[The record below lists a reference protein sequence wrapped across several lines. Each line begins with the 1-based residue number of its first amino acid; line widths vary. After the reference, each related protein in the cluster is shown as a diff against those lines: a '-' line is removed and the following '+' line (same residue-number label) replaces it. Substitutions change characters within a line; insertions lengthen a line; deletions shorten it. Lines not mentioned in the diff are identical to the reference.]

1 MKNKYKAF
9 AITCLTLFGITLLS
23 GCTKDDISDLKEEVS
38 NLQSQINDLE
48 SQISTLQSQ
57 MRNEIQSVKD
67 EYNPQIE
74 TLKNQISSLNE
85 ELTAL
90 KTNLESAKKELQEN
104 LNKNIHEL
112 RTHIDEEV
120 SKLQNQITQNENELS
135 SLKTKHDQDVLALK
149 SDYEKKISS
158 LQEDVDK
165 KKAELEKDYNDKLSA
180 LETTYN
186 TKVQSLQNDIDACNA
201 SIASFKETYKQEKQS
216 LEDDYNNKIN
226 ALKEEYQNK
235 VSSIE
240 SSISSLEDS
249 LSTLREEMNTLIA
262 NIQKDYSDKIAD
274 LVTRVGNLENVTY
287 YTITFDT
294 NGGEGTF
301 TSQKIAKGDTIAK
314 PADPRK
320 DGYDFDGW
328 YTSLDEKWS
337 FSGNVVTRDMTLT
350 ARYLPHTYTI
360 HIDFGDGT
368 YNEKNSYALS
378 TPYLSDYSLPTPIYY
393 GHRFAGYV
401 DQNKKTVPL
410 NGNYSF
416 TEDLELSTNWDPL
429 YVLTLDSDGGTSY
442 EPIAKYD
449 YNPIESLP
457 TPTKDGA
464 TFQGWYL
471 GETKIEFPYTPTSFE
486 SFTLKAKWR
495 YASDTFTYEFFNNDE
510 EVKITGYLAKEAN
523 VEIPETI
530 NNKPV
535 TLIGA
540 QAFQNNTSIES
551 IDLSSNISD
560 FEEGALNGCS
570 SLQELMV
577 SKTSYNLIKAF
588 SYNEPNLP
596 QSFTKLK
603 FKADFSKPQNN
614 FLNGIAARLFHV
626 EIGKEV
632 TVYSFENN
640 LNVKSFE
647 FEMGSKR
654 TTLEAS
660 CFSNCSNLENGNI
673 PTGIE
678 IIEDDCFRSCGR
690 LNSINLPATL
700 KTIKSNAFNGCT
712 SLDVLT
718 IPSGVTN
725 VEYGAF
731 LDNQFRFITIPKT
744 LTNIGDRAFGFSD
757 YEDHLINVFY
767 EGTKADWLKIGY
779 SCSTHF
785 MDKIKFLCQDT
796 AKSVSSNDFDYY
808 ETTSEEIFITK
819 YKGKEE
825 TFVDLEKAF
834 PNKKVMGLSSNCFSG
849 SSITG
854 INIPDS
860 VYKIGTGAFRDCKKL
875 VSIKL
880 PDSLEVLE
888 VSTFEGCSNLMNVEF
903 NSRLKEIGA
912 YCFQK
917 CPLLSINVK
926 PGLQIIEAYAFWFC
940 SNVSFIHLPNSL
952 KRIEEEAF
960 FDVFSSPTI
969 VEFDGS
975 LEEWESIDNQEE
987 TLDVSKIRFD
997 NRGSITLKRS
1007 NDYEWAEYEDGSVC
1021 LIKCFNKDVQNLDF
1035 ASSFPE
1041 ATSIEIGPRCFDGND
1056 NCLLDKIDSRITR
1069 FEEEAIYGG
1078 SVGYGRN
1085 FVLSKNVQYIG
1096 KNAIP
1101 YGDIFCEQP
1110 EKPESWG
1117 EQEPCVRL
1125 FWYSETS
1132 NTDGQHWHYVDGKP
1146 TIWTE

>member
-1 MKNKYKAF
+1 MKNMHKAF
-9 AITCLTLFGITLLS
+9 AITCLTLLGISLLS

-38 NLQSQINDLE
+38 NLQSQINDLQ
-48 SQISTLQSQ
+48 SQISTLQNQ
-57 MRNEIQSVKD
+57 MKNEIQSVKD

-90 KTNLESAKKELQEN
+90 KTNLESTKKELQEN

-158 LQEDVDK
+158 LQEDVDNK
-165 KKAELEKDYNDKLSA
+165 KTELEKDYNDKLGV

-186 TKVQSLQNDIDACNA
+186 TKVQSIQNDIDACNA

-262 NIQKDYSDKIAD
+262 NIQKDYNDKID
-274 LVTRVGNLENVTY
+274 GLVTRVGNLENVTY
-287 YTITFDT
+287 YTITFDA

-301 TSQKIAKGDTIAK
+301 TSQKIAKGDTITK

-368 YNEKNSYALS
+368 YNEKNSYTLS
-378 TPYLSDYSLPTPIYY
+378 APYLSDYSLPTPTYY

-401 DQNKKTVPL
+401 DQNKKAIPL
-410 NGNYSF
+410 TGNYSF

-523 VEIPETI
+523 VEVPETI

-588 SYNEPNLP
+588 SYDESNVPESFKKMKFKTNFENSNKLLNGLKEKRFEIQIGKDVSAFCFENSLLIEKVTFEKGWNFNFIPGNAFSGCEKLSECIIPDCVEILGAFCFYATSVRQIHLP
-596 QSFTKLK
+596 SKLK
-603 FKADFSKPQNN
+603 EIQRFSLPFQETIQ
-614 FLNGIAARLFHV
+614 LP
-626 EIGKEV
+626 E
-632 TVYSFENN
+632 
-640 LNVKSFE
+640 
-647 FEMGSKR
+647 
-654 TTLEAS
+654 
-660 CFSNCSNLENGNI
+660 
-673 PTGIE
+673 GIE
-678 IIEDDCFRSCGR
+678 TIGIDGSNACFVT
-690 LNSINLPATL
+690 LPKSI
-700 KTIKSNAFNGCT
+700 KTIS
-712 SLDVLT
+712 
-718 IPSGVTN
+718 
-725 VEYGAF
+725 EGAF
-731 LDNQFRFITIPKT
+731 SSYN
-744 LTNIGDRAFGFSD
+744 
-757 YEDHLINVFY
+757 LIKIFY
-767 EGTKADWLKIGY
+767 EGTKADWYNINFPKSSSIIDKIVFESKDYAIREEKNGLSYYRITNGEIYLRSCWNSKRNYADFEKEFEGYKITGWSECQDDFVNVNDPDPKAFGLRAIKTPSYMNKISNSFVKNVCRSTWYLAISEGTVEIEGEAFENATIKTIEIPASVKKIGKMRSNPY
-779 SCSTHF
+779 E
-785 MDKIKFLCQDT
+785 IRFLGT
-796 AKSVSSNDFDYY
+796 
-808 ETTSEEIFITK
+808 
-819 YKGKEE
+819 KEE
-825 TFVDLEKAF
+825 WKQIDNDNEFSETHVSFNCSPTDSFEEKDDCLLA
-834 PNKKVMGLSSNCFSG
+834 VCRDG
-849 SSITG
+849 SA
-854 INIPDS
+854 N
-860 VYKIGTGAFRDCKKL
+860 
-875 VSIKL
+875 
-880 PDSLEVLE
+880 
-888 VSTFEGCSNLMNVEF
+888 
-903 NSRLKEIGA
+903 
-912 YCFQK
+912 
-917 CPLLSINVK
+917 
-926 PGLQIIEAYAFWFC
+926 IIEY
-940 SNVSFIHLPNSL
+940 L
-952 KRIEEEAF
+952 K
-960 FDVFSSPTI
+960 
-969 VEFDGS
+969 
-975 LEEWESIDNQEE
+975 NQESALSFDNILTE
-987 TLDVSKIRFD
+987 HHHLTIMPFSFQGRCSASKGIKFD
-997 NRGSITLKRS
+997 NRIT
-1007 NDYEWAEYEDGSVC
+1007 
-1021 LIKCFNKDVQNLDF
+1021 
-1035 ASSFPE
+1035 
-1041 ATSIEIGPRCFDGND
+1041 
-1056 NCLLDKIDSRITR
+1056 
-1069 FEEEAIYGG
+1069 
-1078 SVGYGRN
+1078 
-1085 FVLSKNVQYIG
+1085 YIG
-1096 KNAIP
+1096 TCSFGECGSGDIIIP
-1101 YGDIFCEQP
+1101 ENIPFVSSLAFRGSYVFIFCERTNLP
-1110 EKPESWG
+1110 SDWFNSPTAPFSNG
-1117 EQEPCVRL
+1117 H
-1125 FWYSETS
+1125 WYWYNEAS

>member
-48 SQISTLQSQ
+48 SQISTLQNQ
-57 MRNEIQSVKD
+57 MKNEIQSVKD

-74 TLKNQISSLNE
+74 TLKSQISSLNE

-158 LQEDVDK
+158 LQEDIDN
-165 KKAELEKDYNDKLSA
+165 KKAELEKDYNDKLST

-186 TKVQSLQNDIDACNA
+186 TKVQSIQNDIDACNV

-262 NIQKDYSDKIAD
+262 NIQKDYNDKIDD

-301 TSQKIAKGDTIAK
+301 TSQKIAKGDTITK

-360 HIDFGDGT
+360 HIDFGDGA
-368 YNEKNSYALS
+368 YNEKNSYTLS
-378 TPYLSDYSLPTPIYY
+378 TPYLSDYSLPTPTYY

-457 TPTKDGA
+457 MPTKDGA

-551 IDLSSNISD
+551 IDLCSNISD
-560 FEEGALNGCS
+560 FEEGALNGCT

-588 SYNEPNLP
+588 SYEESNVPE
-596 QSFTKLK
+596 SFTKLK
-603 FKADFSKPQNN
+603 FKADFSHPQNDI
-614 FLNGIAARLFHV
+614 LNGLESRLFDIT
-626 EIGKEV
+626 IGKNA
-632 TVYSFENN
+632 FLFDFKNN
-640 LNVKSFE
+640 QNIEKVE
-647 FEMGSKR
+647 FEKGANQKI
-654 TTLEAS
+654 LN
-660 CFSNCSNLENGNI
+660 SNSFWGCSNLEEVVLQE
-673 PTGIE
+673 GIQSILSFCFYACPRLE
-678 IIEDDCFRSCGR
+678 RVNFPSTLQTIGRWAFYGDSIKTLVLSQGITDIGEQAFSNNPLCFITLPKTVTCIED
-690 LNSINLPATL
+690 
-700 KTIKSNAFNGCT
+700 NAFGECY
-712 SLDVLT
+712 SLINIFYEGDKTDWVK
-718 IPSGVTN
+718 IGFSCPSGVFN
-725 VEYGAF
+725 KIVF
-731 LDNQFRFITIPKT
+731 LSTSSAKMITS
-744 LTNIGDRAFGFSD
+744 L
-757 YEDHLINVFY
+757 
-767 EGTKADWLKIGY
+767 
-779 SCSTHF
+779 
-785 MDKIKFLCQDT
+785 
-796 AKSVSSNDFDYY
+796 DFDYY
-808 ETTSEEIFITK
+808 ETSQGEIYINK
-819 YKGKEE
+819 YKGKGKEFIDLQRIFFNKIVKAICSYAFSDSDIVGISIPDTVSLIESRAFLNCKNLNTIKLSKKLKTLEDE
-825 TFVDLEKAF
+825 TF
-834 PNKKVMGLSSNCFSG
+834 
-849 SSITG
+849 
-854 INIPDS
+854 
-860 VYKIGTGAFRDCKKL
+860 R
-875 VSIKL
+875 
-880 PDSLEVLE
+880 
-888 VSTFEGCSNLMNVEF
+888 GCSNLSFVEF
-903 NSRLKEIGA
+903 GSNVNKIGDSCFDGCSSLLAIDFPAGLKEIG
-912 YCFQK
+912 K
-917 CPLLSINVK
+917 
-926 PGLQIIEAYAFWFC
+926 GAFSQC
-940 SNVSFIHLPNSL
+940 GSLTYIGLPNSL
-952 KRIEEEAF
+952 KSIKENAF
-960 FDVFSSPTI
+960 KYVYGNSI
-969 VEFDGS
+969 VQFRGAEKEWQSIANEDES
-975 LEEWESIDNQEE
+975 LSA
-987 TLDVSKIRFD
+987 SKIRFD
-997 NRGSITLKRS
+997 KNSFSTLKRS
-1007 NDYEWAEYEDGSVC
+1007 EDYEWIEYADGSIC
-1021 LIKCFNKDVQNLDF
+1021 LIKCFNKNVQNLDF
-1035 ASSFPE
+1035 TTTFPD
-1041 ATSIEIGPRCFDGND
+1041 ATTIEIGPRCFTENEND
-1056 NCLLDKIDSRITR
+1056 LFSKIDERIVR
-1069 FEEEAIYGG
+1069 FDAEATFNCNHSLFYEVVFSDNIEYIGDDAF
-1078 SVGYGRN
+1078 GYGS
-1085 FVLSKNVQYIG
+1085 FYFK
-1096 KNAIP
+1096 
-1101 YGDIFCEQP
+1101 QP
-1110 EKPESWG
+1110 DKPESWG
-1117 EQEPCVRL
+1117 KTYYNAY
-1125 FWYSETS
+1125 FYWYSETS

-1146 TIWTE
+1146 TVWTE

>member
-38 NLQSQINDLE
+38 NLQSQINDLQ
-48 SQISTLQSQ
+48 SQISTLQNQ
-57 MRNEIQSVKD
+57 MKNEIQSVKD

-158 LQEDVDK
+158 LQEDVDNK
-165 KKAELEKDYNDKLSA
+165 KTELEKDYNDKLGV

-186 TKVQSLQNDIDACNA
+186 TKVQSIQNDIDACNA

-262 NIQKDYSDKIAD
+262 NIQKDYNDKID
-274 LVTRVGNLENVTY
+274 GLVTRVGNLENVTY
-287 YTITFDT
+287 YTITFDA

-301 TSQKIAKGDTIAK
+301 TSQKIAKGDTITK

-368 YNEKNSYALS
+368 YNEKNSYTLS
-378 TPYLSDYSLPTPIYY
+378 APYLSDYSLPTPTYY

-401 DQNKKTVPL
+401 DQNKKAIPL
-410 NGNYSF
+410 TGNYSF

-523 VEIPETI
+523 VEVPETI

-588 SYNEPNLP
+588 SYDESNVPESFKKMKFKTNFENSNKLLNGLKEKRFEIQIGKDVSAFCFENSLLIEKVTFEKGWNFNRIPGYAFSGCEKLSECIIPDCVEILEDYCFNNATSVGQIHLP
-596 QSFTKLK
+596 SKLK
-603 FKADFSKPQNN
+603 
-614 FLNGIAARLFHV
+614 
-626 EIGKEV
+626 EIQ
-632 TVYSFENN
+632 
-640 LNVKSFE
+640 
-647 FEMGSKR
+647 
-654 TTLEAS
+654 
-660 CFSNCSNLENGNI
+660 CFSLPFQETI
-673 PTGIE
+673 RLPEGIE
-678 IIEDDCFRSCGR
+678 TIERGCLWACFVT
-690 LNSINLPATL
+690 LPKSI
-700 KTIKSNAFNGCT
+700 KTI
-712 SLDVLT
+712 
-718 IPSGVTN
+718 
-725 VEYGAF
+725 EEGAF
-731 LDNQFRFITIPKT
+731 YGGP
-744 LTNIGDRAFGFSD
+744 
-757 YEDHLINVFY
+757 LIKIFY
-767 EGTKADWLKIGY
+767 EGTKADWYNINFPKSSSIIDEIVFESKDYAIREEKNGLSYYRITNGEIYLRSFWNSKRNYADFEKEFEDYKITGWSDLNGFVVDDPDPRVFRGLRAIKTPSYMNKISNSFVKNVCHSTCYLAISEGTVEIEGEAFEEIETIEIPTSVKKIGKMRSNPY
-779 SCSTHF
+779 EIRFLGTEEEWKQIDNDNEFSETHVSFNCSPTDSFEEKDDCLLAVCRDGSANIIECLKNQESALSFDNILTEYHHLAIMPF
-785 MDKIKFLCQDT
+785 SFQGRC
-796 AKSVSSNDFDYY
+796 SVS
-808 ETTSEEIFITK
+808 
-819 YKGKEE
+819 KG
-825 TFVDLEKAF
+825 
-834 PNKKVMGLSSNCFSG
+834 
-849 SSITG
+849 
-854 INIPDS
+854 
-860 VYKIGTGAFRDCKKL
+860 
-875 VSIKL
+875 IK
-880 PDSLEVLE
+880 
-888 VSTFEGCSNLMNVEF
+888 
-903 NSRLKEIGA
+903 
-912 YCFQK
+912 
-917 CPLLSINVK
+917 
-926 PGLQIIEAYAFWFC
+926 
-940 SNVSFIHLPNSL
+940 
-952 KRIEEEAF
+952 
-960 FDVFSSPTI
+960 
-969 VEFDGS
+969 
-975 LEEWESIDNQEE
+975 
-987 TLDVSKIRFD
+987 FD
-997 NRGSITLKRS
+997 NRIT
-1007 NDYEWAEYEDGSVC
+1007 
-1021 LIKCFNKDVQNLDF
+1021 
-1035 ASSFPE
+1035 
-1041 ATSIEIGPRCFDGND
+1041 
-1056 NCLLDKIDSRITR
+1056 
-1069 FEEEAIYGG
+1069 
-1078 SVGYGRN
+1078 
-1085 FVLSKNVQYIG
+1085 YIG
-1096 KNAIP
+1096 TRSFGDCESGDVIIP
-1101 YGDIFCEQP
+1101 ESVPFVSSSAFNYVSIFCERTNLP
-1110 EKPESWG
+1110 SDWFNSPMAPFSNGNWH
-1117 EQEPCVRL
+1117 
-1125 FWYSETS
+1125 WYSETS
-1132 NTDGQHWHYVDGKP
+1132 NTDGQHWRYVDGKP
-1146 TIWTE
+1146 TIWTD